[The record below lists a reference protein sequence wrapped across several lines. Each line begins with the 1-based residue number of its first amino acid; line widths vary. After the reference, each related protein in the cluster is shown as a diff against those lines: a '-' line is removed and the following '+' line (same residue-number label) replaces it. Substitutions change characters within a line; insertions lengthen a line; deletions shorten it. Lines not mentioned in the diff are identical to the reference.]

1 MIEHDINT
9 IWMAV
14 TDAHRHTV
22 VRLSTVEDEDKVS
35 VLGAHSA
42 DPLWAIRKSNSLGM
56 NTNELSERPVLHRE
70 LARHHRGEA

>member
-14 TDAHRHTV
+14 TDCSHTV

-56 NTNELSERPVLHRE
+56 NTNELSGRPVLYKE